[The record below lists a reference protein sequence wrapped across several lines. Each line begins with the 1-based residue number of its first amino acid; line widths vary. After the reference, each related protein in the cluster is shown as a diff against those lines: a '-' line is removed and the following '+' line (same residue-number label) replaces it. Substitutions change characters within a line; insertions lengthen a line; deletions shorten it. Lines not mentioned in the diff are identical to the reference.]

1 MAVSRRSRG
10 LSPGHA
16 EVGPLFSRTGAP
28 QRAKQVFPCEAV
40 TATVVLVGTVRR
52 EVAAVEVGKILTGE
66 GRTLHVFADPDA
78 PSPFVLGV
86 SGDRRQRPFTVA
98 LTAIELEQLLTL
110 LEKAGRVQP

>member
-1 MAVSRRSRG
+1 MVA
-10 LSPGHA
+10 LP
-16 EVGPLFSRTGAP
+16 RTQPWARWNGTSGQSNGCP
-28 QRAKQVFPCEAV
+28 QWAKRVFPSEVV
-40 TATVVLVGTVRR
+40 TATVVLVGTVRP
-52 EVAAVEVGKILTGE
+52 ELAAVEVGKILTGE
-66 GRTLHVFADPDA
+66 GRTLHVFANPDS